1 MDNSSLVRVHR
12 EKSVKANDIIVEIS
26 GGSPIQSTGRI
37 CFISDEILQ
46 DIDSPVLCTNF
57 CRIIRLKNP
66 ELAEYVYNYLLLLY
80 SRGYFFNLENNT
92 TGIKNLIFSAFAKNI
107 KVPLP
112 KDLSVIQ
119 KYYAALDAYCNEL

>member
-1 MDNSSLVRVHR
+1 MKEASSKRYYCR
-12 EKSVKANDIIVEIS
+12 DFWWKSDS
-26 GGSPIQSTGRI
+26 STGRI
-37 CFISDEILQ
+37 VLSQTILK

-57 CRIIRLKNP
+57 CRIIRLKKP

>member
-1 MDNSSLVRVHR
+1 MQNCTLQFW
-12 EKSVKANDIIVEIS
+12 I
-26 GGSPIQSTGRI
+26 GLGRI
-37 CFISDEILQ
+37 CYISEEILQ
-46 DIDSPVLCTNF
+46 DINAPVLCTNF
-57 CRIIRLKNP
+57 CRIIRLKKP

-112 KDLSVIQ
+112 KDLSLIQ
-119 KYYAALDAYCNEL
+119 EYYTALNDYCRGL